1 MSEKLD
7 MGAADFDLDEDLFN
21 FDEIFDAADQEE
33 EKVDLAELLAV
44 LEPPAGSSSEA
55 APVEAAESAPVDE
68 VVEESIGAGEPVREV
83 APVVVAAPA
92 GAPALSK
99 AWVRGG
105 LAVLSAVILVNVL
118 SLAVSWEKNRE
129 INAALKQLEGQL
141 ARSTGDLRQE
151 LFHQSTLLTT
161 NKLPVAAA
169 NMGETISLDQALA
182 DIASGEY
189 EGARSRLYSL
199 LSIVDRLDPAVGR
212 AIEADATYLLAE
224 TWRRQAEQAEEFA
237 Q

>member
-1 MSEKLD
+1 MSEELD
-7 MGAADFDLDEDLFN
+7 MNAADFDLDEDLFN
-21 FDEIFDAADQEE
+21 FDEIFDAVDQEE

-44 LEPPAGSSSEA
+44 LEPPAGDSE
-55 APVEAAESAPVDE
+55 PEAAEEPAEATPAE
-68 VVEESIGAGEPVREV
+68 EEVEEPIGSEEPAREV
-83 APVVVAAPA
+83 QPIVVAAPVA
-92 GAPALSK
+92 APALSK

-105 LAVLSAVILVNVL
+105 LAVLAAVILVNVL

-151 LFHQSTLLTT
+151 LFHQSSLLST

-169 NMGETISLDQALA
+169 NVGETVSLDQALI
-182 DIASGEY
+182 DISNGEY
-189 EGARSRLYSL
+189 QDARARLYSL
-199 LSIVDRLDPAVGR
+199 LSIVDRLDPAVGPI
-212 AIEADATYLLAE
+212 IEADATYLLAE
-224 TWRRQAEQAEEFA
+224 TWRLEAELAEEFA